1 MLVVFLYEEVI
12 MGKVKDGD
20 TVKVHCKV
28 KKEDGAI
35 FGSSKGGP
43 PIEFKIGEG
52 GIISGLEEG
61 VVGLEIGETKSI
73 SVPPEKAFGPI
84 REELFKI
91 IKEDELPENLQ
102 PVVGQLVKMVRPD
115 GKNIDFRIAEINADK
130 IILNGNHPLAGETLT
145 LDVEVVEI
153 L

>member
-1 MLVVFLYEEVI
+1 
-12 MGKVKDGD
+12 MGKAKKGD
-20 TVKVHCKV
+20 TVKIHYKG
-28 KKEDGAI
+28 KKEDGAV

-52 GIISGLEEG
+52 GMISGLEEG
-61 VVGLEIGETKSI
+61 LIGLEIGESKTI
-73 SVPPEKAFGPI
+73 TVPPEKAFGPI

-91 IKEDELPENLQ
+91 IKEDELPENIK
-102 PVVGQLVKMVRPD
+102 PVVGQQVKMVRPD
-115 GKNIDFRIAEINADK
+115 GKNVDFRITEIKADK

-145 LDVEVVEI
+145 LDVEIVEI